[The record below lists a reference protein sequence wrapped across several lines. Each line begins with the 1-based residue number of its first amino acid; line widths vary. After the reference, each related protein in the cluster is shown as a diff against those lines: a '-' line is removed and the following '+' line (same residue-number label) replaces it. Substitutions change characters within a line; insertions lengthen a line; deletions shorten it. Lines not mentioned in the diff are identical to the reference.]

1 MNQPS
6 ELHAAQIAVAQR
18 ARHLFA
24 PLYGPL
30 PVAIAVLDAMRRPCF
45 ANEAARRLAR
55 APEADPCAHEWVLRL
70 MDGRAFS
77 VGAGSLLSLD
87 QRWDMRLTDAAGE
100 RQDVSVQMREIELDG
115 LLWTVLTVQD
125 QSHERDFQREIQ
137 RLTSYRGVLLAA
149 SRVGVAH
156 VMGEQIV
163 EANGELENMLG
174 YAPGDLAGCRVPDL
188 FASERAWRRI
198 QERSIRALAH
208 DSVFTQQCAL
218 RMRDGRELPALV
230 HVGRMDAR
238 DPEQG
243 LLITAED
250 VTQHKATSRL
260 LDQAATEL
268 AAIFSNTA
276 IGIVHLV
283 HEPHAG
289 QTRAVRVNRQ
299 MEMMLGAQRDEM
311 LGAAP
316 DAWMDE
322 DQKGVLLDAVN
333 RSMAHGEHFKVKVR
347 LRRRDG
353 SMLDC
358 LSHGGLIH
366 RERPEDGVLVA
377 FLDISEQ
384 ARTEARLAEAE
395 RRFAFFANNTDL
407 GLTIHEA
414 GSGQLVLANP
424 GYERLVGVDQQ
435 QLANEPRLLRSRIH
449 PDDLAEFDA
458 LQEAI
463 QWARTDTRVYR
474 LVDPEGVQRWVSTR
488 VEATR
493 LPDGRTLAY
502 AMSSDVTAQKSRQ
515 EQLSQTIAE
524 QEQLFKAANVG
535 IVFVKAG
542 RIVRANPALEL
553 MLRAPAGGLIG
564 QPFGDIFPEAVVFS
578 LRPEGPYPVLD
589 EGNVYTVEV
598 QLRRTDGSTFW
609 GDVSGRA
616 IEPGHPSAG
625 YLFCCLDVDE
635 RHRSEERLRETTA
648 FLDLVLDNMP
658 MLISVRD
665 AQTSRLLRMN
675 PAAAEVFAPQHA
687 ALRTPVALDAESMV
701 GSQASVAQGPLG
713 EPSPLVAGEPDLV
726 AAPGTLLQ
734 RILEADRRV
743 MRESKVVDDEGE
755 VTVPNGG
762 GTRTFRTRTL
772 PVFNSLGL
780 CRYLLSLSEDITE
793 RKQAEQALRESEA
806 RFRQFAE
813 QTDQL
818 IYIFDQAAGELLY
831 HNERL
836 EEVLGLS
843 TERVLRERLSGY
855 ENVIEAH
862 RERVS
867 TMQAVDLR
875 HERTDVELSI
885 RHPRKGERVLRW
897 LRFAVTLASGSLR
910 VFGMVEDVT
919 ELKQVEAQRLE
930 EALRQR
936 DLLIREV
943 HHRIKNNLQGVAG
956 LMQQIALQKPHLRD
970 DFTDLA
976 AKVQAIAQVHGIQM
990 DRSGMFDYLVVARA
1004 ILAGVERM
1012 YGGRLEIRLD
1022 PALAGWMLPEQESVP
1037 ISLAINELAS
1047 NAIRHRDGRVP
1058 GVPIVEIRPDRL
1070 GELDAV
1076 RLHIRNAGRL
1086 PEGFD
1091 FKTLPPGVTGLSLL
1105 KALLPRRGCT
1115 IGFVHQDDEQGQAWV
1130 AVDLLLAPPAL
1141 RRTSAAGVLDE
1152 ARGA

>member
-1 MNQPS
+1 VNQPT
-6 ELHAAQIAVAQR
+6 ELHAAQIAVTQR
-18 ARHLFA
+18 ALRLFA

-30 PVAIAVLDAMRRPCF
+30 PVAIAVLDATQRPCF
-45 ANEAARRLAR
+45 ANDAARRLAS
-55 APEADPCAHEWVLRL
+55 APDMDATAHDWVLRIVAARTQIAPSAPLL
-70 MDGRAFS
+70 MAE
-77 VGAGSLLSLD
+77 
-87 QRWDMRLTDAAGE
+87 QRWEVRLGDADR
-100 RQDVSVQMREIELDG
+100 RQDLAVQLREIELDG
-115 LLWTVLTVQD
+115 LLWSVLTIED
-125 QSHERDFQREIQ
+125 RSTDRDFQREIQ

-156 VMGEQIV
+156 VIGEQIV
-163 EANGELENMLG
+163 EANTELANMLG
-174 YAPGDLAGCRVPDL
+174 YESGALAGRGVPEL
-188 FASERAWRRI
+188 FASDRAWRRI

-218 RMRDGRELPALV
+218 RTHDGRELPALV

-250 VTQHKATSRL
+250 VTRHKATTRL

-268 AAIFSNTA
+268 AAIFSNSA

-283 HEPHAG
+283 RDAG
-289 QTRAVRVNRQ
+289 GTHPRAVRVNRQ
-299 MEMMLGAQRDEM
+299 MEVMLGAGRDELM
-311 LGAAP
+311 GTTV
-316 DAWMDE
+316 DAWMDAE
-322 DQKGVLLDAVN
+322 QAQILREAAGRAIAL
-333 RSMAHGEHFKVKVR
+333 GEHFKVKVR
-347 LRRRDG
+347 LRRLDG
-353 SMLDC
+353 TALDC

-366 RERPEDGVLVA
+366 RERPEDGILVA

-384 ARTEARLAEAE
+384 ARAEAQLAEAE

-407 GLTIHEA
+407 GITIHEA
-414 GSGQLVLANP
+414 GSGRIVLANP
-424 GYERLVGVDQQ
+424 GYERLVGVEQARLEAQ
-435 QLANEPRLLRSRIH
+435 PRLLRSRVH

-458 LQEAI
+458 LQDAI
-463 QWARTDTRVYR
+463 AQARADTRAYR
-474 LVDPEGVQRWVSTR
+474 LIDLEGQQRWVSTR
-488 VEATR
+488 IEATR
-493 LPDGRTLAY
+493 LPDGRTFAY
-502 AMSSDVTAQKSRQ
+502 AMSSDVTTQKARQ

-542 RIVRANPALEL
+542 RIARANPAFEQ
-553 MLRAPAGGLIG
+553 MLRAAPGGLIG
-564 QPFGDIFPEAVVFS
+564 QSFGDIFPEAVVFS
-578 LRPEGPYPVLD
+578 LRPDGPYPVLD

-598 QLRRTDGSTFW
+598 QLKRTDASTFW

-616 IEPGHPSAG
+616 LDAGNPAAG

-665 AQTSRLLRMN
+665 AETSRLLRMN
-675 PAAAEVFAPQHA
+675 PAAADVFTPLQTE
-687 ALRTPVALDAESMV
+687 ALPMPDATALATARLPEP
-701 GSQASVAQGPLG
+701 PLRATG
-713 EPSPLVAGEPDLV
+713 VPV
-726 AAPGTLLQ
+726 AAPPGTLMQ

-743 MRESKVVDDEGE
+743 MRDSVVVDDEGE
-755 VTVPNGG
+755 VSAPNGG

-772 PVFNSLGL
+772 PVFNSLGQ
-780 CRYLLSLSEDITE
+780 CKYLLSLSEDITE
-793 RKQAEQALRESEA
+793 RKQAELALRESEA

-818 IYIFDQAAGELLY
+818 IYIYDQAAGELLY
-831 HNERL
+831 HNDRL

-843 TERVLRERLSGY
+843 TERVLSERLSGY
-855 ENVIEAH
+855 ENVIDAH
-862 RERVS
+862 QDRVAA
-867 TMQAVDLR
+867 MQAVDLR

-885 RHPRKGERVLRW
+885 GHPRKGERVLRW

-1004 ILAGVERM
+1004 ILGGVERM
-1012 YGGRLEIRLD
+1012 YGGRLDMRID
-1022 PALAGWMLPEQESVP
+1022 TALSGWMLPEQESVP

-1047 NAIRHRDGRVP
+1047 NAVRHRDGKVQGIP
-1058 GVPIVEIRPDRL
+1058 VVELVADRL
-1070 GELDAV
+1070 GEQQAV

-1086 PEGFD
+1086 PQGFD
-1091 FKTLPPGVTGLSLL
+1091 FQSLPPGVTGLSLL
-1105 KALLPRRGCT
+1105 KALLPRRGCQ
-1115 IGFVHQDDEQGQAWV
+1115 IRFGERVDDANQAWV
-1130 AVDLLLAPPAL
+1130 EVDLVLAPPAL
-1141 RRTSAAGVLDE
+1141 RSPAMHTAV
-1152 ARGA
+1152 